1 MRANPET
8 RHWTLTP
15 QRTLWITGCMVL
27 VMIPHAARIP
37 VWVAASFTILAG
49 WRVANATRRVPLP
62 PKWLVIVLSAS
73 MLTAV
78 YASYGTLFGRNAGV
92 ALLAV
97 LAGLKL
103 LESRRLRDAYVLSAL
118 GYFLVITNF
127 LYSQSIL
134 TGVYMM
140 AVVLLMTAT
149 LIAFSTESCELDA
162 SARLRMAAGMLLQ
175 ATPIMLILF
184 FLFPRLPGPLWG
196 LPRDAR
202 NAVSGLSESMSPGR
216 ISRLS
221 LSDAVAFRVKF
232 QGKAPATSQ
241 LYWRGPVLWHTDG
254 RQWTGGQPTRSW
266 RAQYV
271 ELQGQPVDYTITI
284 EPHQKT
290 WLFALD
296 VPTTVP
302 RGAQMT
308 QDFQLRTPKPVRTR
322 LRYQVRSFPEARLS
336 RVSIEE
342 QTAALA
348 LPSGMHPQA
357 RALALDWREVLPDDD
372 AIVARALEY
381 FRRQPFVYTLTP
393 PLLKNDPVDEFL
405 FETRSGF
412 CESYASSFT
421 VLMRAAGIPARI
433 VTGYQ
438 GGELNPLGDY
448 LIVRQRDAHAWTEVW
463 LEDRGWVRVD
473 PTGAV
478 SPNRIQLGMDAA
490 IPPTMGP
497 AGLDLPTRG
506 PLWET
511 WRRWRYGIDAIKAG
525 WNEWILGYGTRRQHE
540 LLALLGV
547 DAGNLRALSMGMLA
561 ITGVM
566 LGILALWLARRRP
579 LPADPVSILYRRFC
593 AKLARAGVTRRACE
607 GPLDFAA
614 RAVSARPPLREPVER
629 ITGMYVALRY
639 AGRDIPMGEFKRAVS
654 AFRPRRDTA
663 RSHEGL

>member
-1 MRANPET
+1 MHADPET

-15 QRTLWITGCMVL
+15 ERTLWITGCLALVL
-27 VMIPHAARIP
+27 IPHVARIP
-37 VWVAASFTILAG
+37 VWVLASFAALAG
-49 WRVANATRRVPLP
+49 WRVAHAIRGVPLP
-62 PKWLVIVLSAS
+62 PRWLAIVFSAS

-78 YASYGTLFGRNAGV
+78 YATYGTLFGRDAGV
-92 ALLAV
+92 ALLAM
-97 LAGLKL
+97 LAGMKL
-103 LESRRLRDAYVLSAL
+103 LESRRVRDAYVLSAL

-134 TGVYMM
+134 TGIYMV

-149 LIAFSTESCELDA
+149 LIAFSTTSGELDA
-162 SARLRMAAGMLLQ
+162 RARLRMAAGMLAQ
-175 ATPIMLILF
+175 AAPIMLVLF
-184 FLFPRLPGPLWG
+184 FVFPRLPGPLWS

-202 NAVSGLSESMSPGR
+202 SAVSGLSESMSPGR
-216 ISRLS
+216 ISHLT
-221 LSDAVAFRVKF
+221 LSDAVAFRVTF
-232 QGKAPATSQ
+232 QGRAPATSQ

-254 RQWTGGQPTRSW
+254 REWKAGQPARSW

-271 ELQGQPVDYTITI
+271 ELQGEPVDYTITI
-284 EPHQKT
+284 EPHQQS
-290 WLFALD
+290 WLYALEI
-296 VPTTVP
+296 PTTVP

-308 QDFQLRTPKPVRTR
+308 QDFQLRTPKPVRAR
-322 LRYQVRSFPEARLS
+322 RRYEVRSFPAARLS

-348 LPSGMHPQA
+348 LPPGMHSKT
-357 RALALDWREVLPDDD
+357 RVLALGWRGELADDD

-381 FRRQPFVYTLTP
+381 FRRQPFVYTLDP
-393 PLLKNDPVDEFL
+393 PLLRNDPVDEFL

-463 LEDRGWVRVD
+463 LKDRGWVRVD

-478 SPNRIQLGMDAA
+478 SPDRIELGMDAA

-497 AGLDLPTRG
+497 AGLDLPSGG

-511 WRRWRYGIDAIKAG
+511 WRRWRYGIDAIKTG
-525 WNEWILGYGTRRQHE
+525 WNEWVLGYGPRRQYQ
-540 LLALLGV
+540 LLAMLGV
-547 DAGNLRALSMGMLA
+547 DAGDLRALSMGMLA
-561 ITGVM
+561 VVGVM
-566 LGILALWLARRRP
+566 LGILALWLARRVP
-579 LPADPVSILYRRFC
+579 LPVDPTARVYRRFC
-593 AKLARAGVTRRACE
+593 AKLARAGVARRAYE

-614 RAVSARPPLREPVER
+614 RAVFARPQLREPVER
-629 ITGMYVALRY
+629 ITDMYVALRY
-639 AGRDIPMGEFKRAVS
+639 AGKNSPMGEFKRAVS
-654 AFRPRRDTA
+654 AFRPR
-663 RSHEGL
+663 

>member
-8 RHWTLTP
+8 RDWTLTP
-15 QRTLWITGCMVL
+15 QRALWITGCLVL

-37 VWVAASFTILAG
+37 AWVLASFAALAG
-49 WRVANATRRVPLP
+49 WRVANAIRAVPLP
-62 PKWLVIVLSAS
+62 PRWLIVVLSAA
-73 MLTAV
+73 MLAAV
-78 YASYGTLFGRNAGV
+78 YASYGTLFGRHAGV

-97 LAGLKL
+97 LAGMKL
-103 LESRRLRDAYVLSAL
+103 MESRRLRDAYVLSAL
-118 GYFLVITNF
+118 GYFLIITNF

-134 TGVYMM
+134 TGIYMM
-140 AVVLLMTAT
+140 VVVLLMTAT
-149 LIAFSTESCELDA
+149 LIAFSTESGELDA
-162 SARLRMAAGMLLQ
+162 RARLRMAAGMLLQ

-184 FLFPRLPGPLWG
+184 LLFPRLPGPLWG
-196 LPRDAR
+196 LPGDAR

-221 LSDAVAFRVKF
+221 LSDAVAFRVTF
-232 QGKAPATSQ
+232 EGKVPAASQ
-241 LYWRGPVLWHTDG
+241 LYWRGPVLWNTDG
-254 RQWTGGQPTRSW
+254 REWTSGKPARSGQAR
-266 RAQYV
+266 YV

-284 EPHQKT
+284 EPHQRS

-302 RGAQMT
+302 RGARMT
-308 QDFQLRTPKPVRTR
+308 NDFQLRTLKPVRAR
-322 LRYQVRSFPEARLS
+322 QRYQMRSFPEARLL

-342 QTAALA
+342 RTAALA
-348 LPSGMHPQA
+348 LPPGKHPRA
-357 RALALDWREVLPDDD
+357 RALARGWREELPDDD
-372 AIVARALEY
+372 AIVDRALEY

-393 PLLKNDPVDEFL
+393 PLLNNDPVDEFL

-421 VLMRAAGIPARI
+421 VLMRAAGIPTRI

-448 LIVRQRDAHAWTEVW
+448 LIVRQRDAHAWAEVW
-463 LEDRGWVRVD
+463 LPDRGWVRVD

-478 SPNRIQLGMDAA
+478 APNRISLGIDAA

-497 AGLDLPTRG
+497 ASLGLDLPSKG

-525 WNEWILGYGTRRQHE
+525 WNEWVLGYGSLRQQE
-540 LLALLGV
+540 LLTLLGI
-547 DAGNLRALSMGMLA
+547 DAGNLRALSLGMLA
-561 ITGVM
+561 VVGGM
-566 LGILALWLARRRP
+566 LGILALWLARRRQGP
-579 LPADPVSILYRRFC
+579 IDPISRIYRRFC
-593 AKLARAGVTRRACE
+593 AKLARAGVTRRASE

-614 RAVSARPPLREPVER
+614 RVVSAQPRLREPVER

-639 AGRDIPMGEFKRAVS
+639 AGDSLPTGELKRAVR
-654 AFRPRRDTA
+654 AFRPR
-663 RSHEGL
+663 